1 MTRSKEWVRLY
12 RLKPPYETEMVHA
25 HYVEH
30 RFARH
35 SHEHFVVGLV
45 EEGVQH
51 YTYQGASYTTPPG
64 QTFFV
69 NGDEPHTGKSATADG
84 YLYRTLCLDPE
95 TFRQLTLDI
104 TGRNELPYLAG
115 TVVSDT
121 CLFARLQQ
129 FHKAV
134 AANAD
139 AIECESFLLSAV
151 QRLLEV
157 HVENRRQ
164 IIVVGQENSVVS
176 QVRDYI
182 EGHYSENVSLAQ
194 LGSLTSRSP
203 FQIAR
208 AFSKTVGLP
217 PHAYLES
224 VRMRHAREMLK
235 LGMKVID
242 TALATGYPDQ
252 SHFTH
257 RFRSITG
264 ITPAQYAIRVKYGT
278 SLIAR

>member
-1 MTRSKEWVRLY
+1 
-12 RLKPPYETEMVHA
+12 MVHA

-30 RFARH
+30 RFVRH

-45 EEGVQH
+45 EKGVQQ
-51 YTYQGASYTTPPG
+51 YTYQGASHTTPPG

-69 NGDEPHTGKSATADG
+69 NGDEPHTGKSATTDG

-95 TFRQLTLDI
+95 TFRQFALDI

-115 TVVSDT
+115 TVVADT

-139 AIECESFLLSAV
+139 AMKCESFLLSAV
-151 QRLLEV
+151 RHLLEV

-164 IIVVGQENSVVS
+164 IVAVGQESSVVS

-182 EGHYSENVSLAQ
+182 EDHYSENISLAQ
-194 LGSLTSRSP
+194 LGSLMSRSP

-208 AFSKTVGLP
+208 AFSKMVGLP

-224 VRMRHAREMLK
+224 VRIRHAREMLK
-235 LGMKVID
+235 SGMSAVD

-257 RFRSITG
+257 RFRRSTG
-264 ITPAQYAIRVKYGT
+264 ITPGQYAVRGKNGT
-278 SLIAR
+278 SLTAK

>member
-1 MTRSKEWVRLY
+1 MTTRSKQWVHLY
-12 RLKPPYETEMVHA
+12 RLKPPYEVEIVHA

-30 RFARH
+30 RFIRH
-35 SHEHFVVGLV
+35 SHQHFVIGLV
-45 EEGVQH
+45 EEGVQQ
-51 YTYQGASYTTPPG
+51 YTYHGASHATSPG

-69 NGDEPHTGKSATADG
+69 NGDEPHTGESATPDG

-115 TVVSDT
+115 AVIADT
-121 CLFARLQQ
+121 RLSARLQQ
-129 FHKAV
+129 LHKAV

-139 AIECESFLLSAV
+139 AMEYESLLLSAV
-151 QRLLEV
+151 RRLLEV

-164 IIVVGQENSVVS
+164 IVAVGQESSVVS

-182 EGHYSENVSLAQ
+182 EGHYSENISLAQ

-224 VRMRHAREMLK
+224 VRIRHAREMLK
-235 LGMKVID
+235 LGMNVVD

-257 RFRSITG
+257 RFRRSTG
-264 ITPAQYAIRVKYGT
+264 ITPGQYAISK
-278 SLIAR
+278 